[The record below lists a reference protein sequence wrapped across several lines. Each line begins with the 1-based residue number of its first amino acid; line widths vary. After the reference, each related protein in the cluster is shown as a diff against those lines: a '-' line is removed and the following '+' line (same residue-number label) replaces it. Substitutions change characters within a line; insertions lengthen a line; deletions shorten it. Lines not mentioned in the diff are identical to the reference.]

1 MLEIGRS
8 AVGDH
13 PKWIEASPDRP
24 CPICQ
29 AKSACSILEEQY
41 EAHCFTTPSGWPTPL
56 GGWLHSYADAVEAC

>member
-13 PKWIEASPDRP
+13 PKWVEASPDRH

-29 AKSACSILEEQY
+29 ANCAGTIFEEGY
-41 EAHCFTTPSGWPTPL
+41 EAQGFRIPSGWQTPD
-56 GGWLHSYADAVEAC
+56 GSWPHSYADAIETC

>member
-13 PKWIEASPDRP
+13 PKWVEASPDRP

-29 AKSACSILEEQY
+29 ANYTYTIFDEGYA
-41 EAHCFTTPSGWPTPL
+41 AHCFRIPSG
-56 GGWLHSYADAVEAC
+56 